1 MNLEQLSEY
10 FHMPINDVAK
20 ELGVCATVLK
30 KICRRNG
37 IPRWPHRKIKSID
50 KRVVTLETTMP
61 KTAEEDQRIKQEVNA
76 LKERKQ
82 YLMKNP
88 GILAVKSNKKSGK
101 LLGITKR
108 NTNTTSITTEDES
121 EKEESLKIQPLIA
134 NPTTTLL
141 SSIYPSFPPSPISKE
156 RVPPI
161 TIEDTHIFN
170 TPSFSLNPPNYS
182 ITHDNIS
189 SLNYRLPEIKDII
202 AKKDIDTEKT
212 CPKFLE
218 PDWTNSC
225 NNRLPQKR
233 PLPFINYSCGN
244 PSPLP
249 SKILLFDNWNL
260 PGKNNQVSLP
270 ELSPLKFRDR
280 DTYRT
285 TEAAEAVISLA
296 SFSTDKQNTL
306 TPTHSISRIF

>member
-1 MNLEQLSEY
+1 MMAQNMNLEQLSEY

-50 KRVVTLETTMP
+50 KRVVTLETTLP
-61 KTAEEDQRIKQEVNA
+61 KTVEEDQRIKQEVSA

-82 YLMKNP
+82 YSMKNP
-88 GILAVKSNKKSGK
+88 GILAVKSSKKSGK

-121 EKEESLKIQPLIA
+121 EKEELQKNQPVSIT

-141 SSIYPSFPPSPISKE
+141 SSIYPSFPTSPPVPKE
-156 RVPPI
+156 RPA
-161 TIEDTHIFN
+161 IEDTLIFN
-170 TPSFSLNPPNYS
+170 TPSFTMNLPNYNNMGF
-182 ITHDNIS
+182 IHDT
-189 SLNYRLPEIKDII
+189 LPTLPYRLPEIKDII
-202 AKKDIDTEKT
+202 TKKDNDAEKM

-218 PDWTNSC
+218 PDWSNTC
-225 NNRLPQKR
+225 NNRPTQKR
-233 PLPFINYSCGN
+233 PLPFINYPFN
-244 PSPLP
+244 PPLP
-249 SKILLFDNWNL
+249 TKMLLFDNWNIR
-260 PGKNNQVSLP
+260 NNQVLP
-270 ELSPLKFRDR
+270 EITPLKFRDR

-285 TEAAEAVISLA
+285 TEAAEAVISL
-296 SFSTDKQNTL
+296 SHF
-306 TPTHSISRIF
+306 